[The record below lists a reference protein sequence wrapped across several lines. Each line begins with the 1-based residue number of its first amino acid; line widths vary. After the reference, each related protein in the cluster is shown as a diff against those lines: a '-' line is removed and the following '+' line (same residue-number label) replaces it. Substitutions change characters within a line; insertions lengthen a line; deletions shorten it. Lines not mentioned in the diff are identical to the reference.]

1 MANLK
6 LYMRLLTLLCLVLCL
21 QTAHTQELDVQ
32 GHRGARGLLP
42 ENTIPAF
49 IRAIDEGVKTLEL
62 DVVITK
68 DKQVLVS
75 HEPYMSATI
84 CSKPNGSRISAEESK
99 TLNIYQMTFEQIK
112 SYDCGSMGNP
122 RFPKQE
128 KMVVSKP
135 LLSDLISHVEA
146 YLNEKGV
153 PKVAYN
159 IELKSSPKGD
169 DIFHPGVEEF
179 SAIVNDLLTLS
190 LPVER
195 FNIQSFDF
203 RVLKHWHKAY
213 PNVRL
218 AALVENGKGVEA
230 NLRDL
235 GFTPS
240 IYSPYHILLN
250 REMVE
255 LCHEKKMK
263 VIPWTVNERS
273 AMERLVKMGVD
284 GIITDF
290 PDRAKDLH

>member
-1 MANLK
+1 
-6 LYMRLLTLLCLVLCL
+6 MRLLTLLCLILSF
-21 QTAHTQELDVQ
+21 QTAYTQDLDVQ

-68 DKQVLVS
+68 DKKVLVS
-75 HEPYMSATI
+75 HEPYMSASI
-84 CSKPNGSRISAEESK
+84 CSKPDGSSISAEESK
-99 TLNIYQMTFEQIK
+99 ALNIYEMTFEQIK
-112 SYDCGSMGNP
+112 SYDCGSKGNA
-122 RFPKQE
+122 RFPKQK

-135 LLSDLISHVEA
+135 LLSDLISEVEA
-146 YLNEKGV
+146 YLQIKGL

-159 IELKSSPKGD
+159 IELKSSAEGD
-169 DIFHPGVEEF
+169 DIFHPGIEEF
-179 SAIVNDLLTLS
+179 SAIVNDLLMSS
-190 LPVER
+190 LPIER
-195 FNIQSFDF
+195 FNVQSFDF
-203 RVLKHWHKAY
+203 RMLKHWHKAY
-213 PNVRL
+213 PKVRL

-230 NLRDL
+230 NLREL

-250 REMVE
+250 NEMVE
-255 LCHEKKMK
+255 LCHKKKMK

-290 PDRAKDLH
+290 PDRAKDLR

>member
-1 MANLK
+1 MTTH
-6 LYMRLLTLLCLVLCL
+6 MRLVTVLTFLSLS
-21 QTAHTQELDVQ
+21 QFAYAQSLDIQ

-49 IRAIDEGVKTLEL
+49 MRAIDEGVQTLEL

-68 DKQVLVS
+68 DKKVLVS
-75 HEPYMSATI
+75 HEPYMSSSI
-84 CSKPNGSRISAEESK
+84 CSKPDGSSITSEESNA
-99 TLNIYQMTFEQIK
+99 LNIYQMTYEQIK
-112 SYDCGSMGNP
+112 SYDCGSKGNP

-128 KMVVSKP
+128 KRAVSKP
-135 LLSDLISHVEA
+135 LLVDLISQVEA
-146 YLNEKGV
+146 YLNKNGL

-169 DIFHPGVEEF
+169 NVYHPSVEEF
-179 SAIVNDLLTLS
+179 STIVYDLLAAS
-190 LPVER
+190 LPMDR

-203 RVLKHWHKAY
+203 RILKYWHTAY
-213 PNVRL
+213 PKVRL
-218 AALVENGKGVEA
+218 AALIENGKGVEA

-235 GFTPS
+235 GFTPN
-240 IYSPYHILLN
+240 IYSPYHILLDK
-250 REMVE
+250 EMVY

-273 AMERLVKMGVD
+273 AMERLVGMGVD

-290 PDRAKDLH
+290 PDRAKNLR

>member
-1 MANLK
+1 
-6 LYMRLLTLLCLVLCL
+6 MRLITVLTFLSLS
-21 QTAHTQELDVQ
+21 QFAYAQSLDIQ

-49 IRAIDEGVKTLEL
+49 IRAIDEGVQTLEL

-68 DKQVLVS
+68 DKKVLVS
-75 HEPYMSATI
+75 HEPYMSSLI
-84 CSKPNGSRISAEESK
+84 CSKPDGSGISSEESNA
-99 TLNIYQMTFEQIK
+99 LNIYQMTYEQIK
-112 SYDCGSMGNP
+112 SYDCGSKGNP

-128 KMVVSKP
+128 KMAVSKP
-135 LLSDLISHVEA
+135 LLIDLISQVEA
-146 YLNEKGV
+146 YLKKNGL

-169 DIFHPGVEEF
+169 NVYHPSVEEF
-179 SAIVNDLLTLS
+179 STIVYDLLAAS
-190 LPVER
+190 LPMDR

-203 RVLKHWHKAY
+203 RILKYWHTTY
-213 PNVRL
+213 PKVRL
-218 AALVENGKGVEA
+218 AALIENGKGVEA

-235 GFTPS
+235 GFTPN

-250 REMVE
+250 KEMISF
-255 LCHEKKMK
+255 CQQKNMK

-273 AMERLVKMGVD
+273 AMERLVEMGVD

-290 PDRAKDLH
+290 PDRAKDLR

>member
-1 MANLK
+1 
-6 LYMRLLTLLCLVLCL
+6 MRLILILSLIFCF
-21 QTAHTQELDVQ
+21 QQAQAQHFDIQ

-49 IRAIDEGVKTLEL
+49 IRAIDEGVNTLEL

-68 DKQVLVS
+68 DKKVLVS
-75 HEPYMSATI
+75 HEPYMSSSI
-84 CSKPNGSRISAEESK
+84 CSKPDGSSISAQESK
-99 TLNIYQMTFEQIK
+99 NLNIYEMTFEQVK
-112 SYDCGSMGNP
+112 SYDCGSKGNP
-122 RFPKQE
+122 RFLKQE
-128 KMVVSKP
+128 KMVVHKP
-135 LLSDLISHVEA
+135 LLSDLIAEVEA
-146 YLNEKGV
+146 YLKKKGL

-159 IELKSSPKGD
+159 IELKSSAKGD
-169 DIFHPGVEEF
+169 NIFHPGIEEF
-179 SAIVNDLLTLS
+179 SAIVNDLLMSS
-190 LPVER
+190 LPIER
-195 FNIQSFDF
+195 YNVQSFDF
-203 RVLKHWHKAY
+203 RMLKHWHKTY
-213 PNVRL
+213 PKIRL

-250 REMVE
+250 NEMVE

>member
-1 MANLK
+1 
-6 LYMRLLTLLCLVLCL
+6 MRLLTLLYLILCC
-21 QTAHTQELDVQ
+21 QIGYAQELDVQ

-49 IRAIDEGVKTLEL
+49 IRAIDEGVNTLEL

-68 DKQVLVS
+68 DKKVLVS
-75 HEPYMSATI
+75 HEPYMSSSI
-84 CSKPNGSRISAEESK
+84 CFKPDGSSISAQESK
-99 TLNIYQMTFEQIK
+99 NLNIYEMTFEQVK
-112 SYDCGSMGNP
+112 GYDCGSKGNP
-122 RFPKQE
+122 RFLKQE
-128 KMVVSKP
+128 KMVVHKP
-135 LLSDLISHVEA
+135 LLSDLIAEVEA
-146 YLNEKGV
+146 YLKKKGL

-169 DIFHPGVEEF
+169 DIFHPGIEEF
-179 SAIVNDLLTLS
+179 SALVNDLLTSSLS
-190 LPVER
+190 IDRYNV
-195 FNIQSFDF
+195 QSFDF
-203 RVLKHWHKAY
+203 RMLKHWHKTY
-213 PNVRL
+213 PKTRL
-218 AALVENGKGVEA
+218 AALVENGRGVEA

-250 REMVE
+250 NEMVE
-255 LCHEKKMK
+255 LCHENKMK